1 MINANAMV
9 KRILRPKKIKVE
21 MLAHVFI
28 KTVGI

>member
-9 KRILRPKKIKVE
+9 KRILHPKKIIVE
-21 MLAHVFI
+21 MLARVFI